1 MGLDIFGTVRNKH
14 GSIELTSRQ
23 IIILILMIII
33 AVIVIVLGIT
43 YSDQAKTF
51 LGQLMGGAESFV

>member
-1 MGLDIFGTVRNKH
+1 MKMRSIFQNKK

-33 AVIVIVLGIT
+33 AAIVIILGVT
-43 YSDQAKTF
+43 YSEQAKGF
-51 LGQLMGGAESFV
+51 LSQLMGGAASFV